1 MKTCKIE
8 KDGDDMT
15 YDELEVGMNLIVDRT
30 DGTKKLATVVRKGI
44 DGFGQESVVFELG
57 SLAQFY
63 CPAKDVPLWHIRK
76 PD

>member
-1 MKTCKIE
+1 MKTSKSE

-44 DGFGQESVVFELG
+44 DGFG
-57 SLAQFY
+57 
-63 CPAKDVPLWHIRK
+63 
-76 PD
+76 